1 MERLVKI
8 STPIKG
14 LFIIKTTR
22 VEDARGHLSRLF
34 CSREI
39 ENFGWKYP
47 LAQVNFTRTLYAGT
61 VRGFHFQ
68 EPPHAEYKY
77 VRCIRGEVFDVALD
91 LRKNSKSFLQTHS
104 QILTDENDLGFLIP
118 PGVAHGF
125 QSLTNNTELLYM
137 HSEFYVPDSDC
148 GINPTDPQVSA
159 EWPKEITNI
168 SQKDASQPF
177 LPLDYKGINFELS
190 PLL

>member
-8 STPIKG
+8 STPIKD
-14 LFIIKTTR
+14 LFILKTVR
-22 VEDARGHLSRLF
+22 IEDERGHLSRLF
-34 CSREI
+34 CSKEI
-39 ENFGWKYP
+39 ESLGWKSP
-47 LAQVNFTRTLYAGT
+47 LKQVNFTRTLQKGT

-68 EPPHAEYKY
+68 SQPHSEYKY
-77 VRCIRGEVFDVALD
+77 VRCIRGKIFDTALD

-148 GINPTDPQVSA
+148 GINPMDPQVNV
-159 EWPKEITNI
+159 EWPREITTI

-177 LPLDYKGINFELS
+177 LPLNYEGIQL
-190 PLL
+190 